1 MKKTIC
7 WLLISLL
14 ICSSCSAN
22 HSDTDDT
29 NDPKGC
35 DGDEICD
42 VKDRADMSSY
52 EGFMDHEHQ
61 FIEVPM
67 KDFLLKLDSG
77 ATGIYYFGYT
87 TCPWCVE
94 AVPIMNEVA
103 KEFDFHIFYIDKKAE
118 TTKEEDSKAIE
129 ARIPDKL
136 DKDDD
141 GNPHLYVPYV
151 ITIKDG
157 EITSYHTGTVD
168 SHDAHERKMTNEEKA
183 ELKKIYQDMFQTIK

>member
-7 WLLISLL
+7 WLFISLL
-14 ICSSCSAN
+14 LLSSCS
-22 HSDTDDT
+22 T
-29 NDPKGC
+29 NTKEDKDPKGC
-35 DGDEICD
+35 GDDEVCD
-42 VKDRADMSSY
+42 VADRADMSSY
-52 EGFMDHEHQ
+52 EGFMDSDHQ

-67 KDFLLKLDSG
+67 SDFLLKLDAG

-103 KEFDFHIFYIDKKAE
+103 KELGLNIFYIDKKAE
-118 TTKEEDSKAIE
+118 TTKEADSKAIE

-136 DKDDD
+136 EKDDD

-157 EITSYHTGTVD
+157 TITSYHTGTVD
-168 SHDAHERKMTNEEKA
+168 SHDAHERKMTDKEKA
-183 ELKKIYQDMFQTIK
+183 ELKKIYQEMFQTIQ

>member
-7 WLLISLL
+7 WLFISLL
-14 ICSSCSAN
+14 ICSSCSADKK
-22 HSDTDDT
+22 DTS
-29 NDPKGC
+29 DPKGC
-35 DGDEICD
+35 DSDELCD
-42 VKDRADMSSY
+42 VTERSDMSGY
-52 EGFMDHEHQ
+52 EGFMDNEHQ
-61 FIEVPM
+61 FVEVPM
-67 KDFLLKLDSG
+67 SDFLLKLDAG

-103 KEFDFHIFYIDKKAE
+103 KEFDVKIFYIDKKAE

-136 DKDDD
+136 DKDDE

-151 ITIKDG
+151 ITIKEG

-168 SHDAHERKMTNEEKA
+168 SHDAHERKMTDEEKA
-183 ELKKIYQDMFQTIK
+183 ELKKRYQEMFQTIK

>member
-7 WLLISLL
+7 WLFISLL
-14 ICSSCSAN
+14 LCSSCSAN
-22 HSDTDDT
+22 NKKQEDK
-29 NDPKGC
+29 NPKGC
-35 DGDEICD
+35 DGDEVCD
-42 VKDRADMSSY
+42 VTDRADMTSY
-52 EGFMDHEHQ
+52 EGFMDEKHQ

-67 KDFLLKLDSG
+67 SDFLLKLDAG

-103 KEFDFHIFYIDKKAE
+103 KELDLNIFYIDKKAE
-118 TTKEEDSKAIE
+118 TAKEEDSKAIE

-151 ITIKDG
+151 ITIKEG

-168 SHDAHERKMTNEEKA
+168 SHDAHERKMNDKEKA
-183 ELKKIYQDMFQTIK
+183 ELKKIYREMFETVK

>member
-7 WLLISLL
+7 WLFISLL
-14 ICSSCSAN
+14 LCSSCSAN
-22 HSDTDDT
+22 
-29 NDPKGC
+29 NKEQENKNPKGC
-35 DGDEICD
+35 DGDEVCD
-42 VKDRADMSSY
+42 VKDRADMTSY
-52 EGFMDHEHQ
+52 EGFMDQKHQ

-67 KDFLLKLDSG
+67 SDFLLKLDAG

-103 KEFDFHIFYIDKKAE
+103 KSLDLNIFYVDKKAE

-136 DKDDD
+136 DKDED

-151 ITIKDG
+151 ITIKEG

-168 SHDAHERKMTNEEKA
+168 SHDAHERKMNDKEKA
-183 ELKKIYQDMFQTIK
+183 ELKKIYQEMFETVK

>member
-7 WLLISLL
+7 WLFISLL
-14 ICSSCSAN
+14 LCSSCSAN
-22 HSDTDDT
+22 NKKQEDKG
-29 NDPKGC
+29 PKGC
-35 DGDEICD
+35 DGDEVCD
-42 VKDRADMSSY
+42 VTDRADMTSY
-52 EGFMDHEHQ
+52 EGFMDEKHQ

-67 KDFLLKLDSG
+67 SDFLLKLDAG

-103 KEFDFHIFYIDKKAE
+103 KELDLNIFYIDKKAE

-141 GNPHLYVPYV
+141 GKPHLYVPYV
-151 ITIKDG
+151 ITIKEG

-168 SHDAHERKMTNEEKA
+168 SHDAHERKMNDKEKA
-183 ELKKIYQDMFQTIK
+183 ELKKIYQEMFETVK